1 MLVTTWIIATRH
13 MQFQESKQCLLLVF
27 ILVNSQ
33 QLEAI
38 MELPTLLDDNQ
49 VEHRQVAV
57 NNTSTDRLSL
67 SVSLPSWSVT
77 GLSLSQQQTCS
88 AIGEYSL
95 LHGET
100 LLVVSTGDA
109 DNISLQ
115 N

>member
-1 MLVTTWIIATRH
+1 MLVTTWIIVTRH

-27 ILVNSQ
+27 VLVYSQ

-38 MELPTLLDDNQ
+38 LELPTLLDNNQ
-49 VEHRQVAV
+49 VEHRQVAI

-88 AIGEYSL
+88 AVGKYSL